1 VDLEVQVGLDVA
13 EALAE
18 AARCFSCGTCVAC
31 DGCVVVCPD
40 LAVERTAGGYRVLGD
55 YCKGCGLC
63 VAECPAGAMDL
74 VEEAR

>member
-1 VDLEVQVGLDVA
+1 MNLLLSIVK
-13 EALAE
+13 
-18 AARCFSCGTCVAC
+18 AC

-40 LAVERTAGGYRVLGD
+40 LAIERTPDGYRVLAD